1 MTAMRVGVID
11 YGVGNLRSVANAV
24 LEIGAEP
31 CISSDAAELS
41 GCQRLILPGVGA
53 FGEGMRALRATG
65 LDHLVRDAA
74 GSGTPLLG
82 ICLGMQM
89 LVESST
95 EFGEWDGLAILPG
108 QVEKLED
115 PQAQGTQ
122 RLPNVGW
129 LPLSRP
135 AGSNSLDEL
144 FAGIEEDARFYF
156 IHSFAVAGN
165 SASAVATAHY
175 GSREFAAVIARE
187 NVIGTQFHP
196 EKSGPAGLRLLRN
209 FLS

>member
-1 MTAMRVGVID
+1 MTAMRIGVID
-11 YGVGNLRSVANAV
+11 YGVGNLRSVANA
-24 LEIGAEP
+24 LIEIGAEP
-31 CISSDAAELS
+31 CISSDAAELAA
-41 GCQRLILPGVGA
+41 CTRLILPGVGA

-65 LDHLVRDAA
+65 LDRLVRDAA
-74 GSGTPLLG
+74 AGGTPLLG

-95 EFGEWDGLAILPG
+95 EFGQWDGLAILPG
-108 QVEKLED
+108 QVEKLDD

-129 LPLSRP
+129 LPVRRP
-135 AGSNSLDEL
+135 AGPASLDHL
-144 FAGIEEDARFYF
+144 FDGIAADARFYF
-156 IHSFAVAGN
+156 IHSFAVAGD
-165 SASAVATAHY
+165 SASAVATASY
-175 GSREFAAVIARE
+175 GNSEFAAIIAGQG
-187 NVIGTQFHP
+187 VIGTQFHP